1 MAVGTNPN
9 ILAPLIYPGVPNSQT
24 STNTNN
30 TNNTQNG
37 VLVDKLNLLNPNSTT
52 NNNNQI

>member
-30 TNNTQNG
+30 TQNG
-37 VLVDKLNLLNPNSTT
+37 VLVDKLNLLNPNNTT